1 MFSYI
6 SQTNNFILLCAMNRE
21 CIHQVR
27 DSLNTKTPKKRL
39 VEQKVQQCISKTP
52 CMEHAG
58 SSVLL
63 NISSR
68 CLELKSLESKEVI
81 ARHDMPRI
89 SFASGGDLV
98 CCESTPKYLH
108 I

>member
-1 MFSYI
+1 MGLRRGLFDV
-6 SQTNNFILLCAMNRE
+6 QTFQRFPSFNNRE
-21 CIHQVR
+21 CIHRVY
-27 DSLNTKTPKKRL
+27 DALSAKTPKKRHIDK
-39 VEQKVQQCISKTP
+39 KVQQCISSTP

-58 SSVLL
+58 SNVTL

-68 CLELKSLESKEVI
+68 CLEIISLDTKQVV

-89 SFASGGDLV
+89 SFASGGDSV
-98 CCESTPKYLH
+98 SSHFP